1 MRASGV
7 GVDTVHDLEILP
19 MLRWNP
25 VQVGCELGAS
35 AAVMSS
41 PLRYAGS
48 ASSACILSVP
58 CASSRTSI
66 GSMSGFNPQSPGQES
81 GDRFPDSVALN
92 DQVKPS
98 VMLTPYVEQRAD

>member
-7 GVDTVHDLEILP
+7 GVHTVHDLEILP
-19 MLRWNP
+19 MLRWNT

-48 ASSACILSVP
+48 ASSAC
-58 CASSRTSI
+58 T
-66 GSMSGFNPQSPGQES
+66 
-81 GDRFPDSVALN
+81 
-92 DQVKPS
+92 
-98 VMLTPYVEQRAD
+98 